1 MFINHSLLW
10 PGSALFYLIN
20 EVSLDVL
27 ESVLHTFRTGLV
39 RILQAGVQLR
49 PGLGLG
55 GDEDNL
61 ELAALGHNL
70 LLVNHDVAVV
80 VGLQDAGVASRVDVL
95 EVDPGALQVAEV
107 EAGGALGSVPAVC
120 RPVEIILNASDA
132 GALAGVGWAASV
144 ETVGRPWVQISHKFS
159 RIVVATC

>member
-1 MFINHSLLW
+1 MCLVFSLFTHSTALL
-10 PGSALFYLIN
+10 YLIN

-27 ESVLHTFRTGLV
+27 ESVLTTSTIRAGLV

-61 ELAALGHNL
+61 ELAALGHDL

-80 VGLQDAGVASRVDVL
+80 VGLQDPGVAPRIDVL

-107 EAGGALGSVPAVC
+107 EAGGALGSVPAV
-120 RPVEIILNASDA
+120 
-132 GALAGVGWAASV
+132 G
-144 ETVGRPWVQISHKFS
+144 
-159 RIVVATC
+159 

>member
-1 MFINHSLLW
+1 MTRHCTTLH
-10 PGSALFYLIN
+10 YLIN

-27 ESVLHTFRTGLV
+27 ESVLPTSTIRTGLV

-61 ELAALGHNL
+61 ELAALRHNL
-70 LLVNHDVAVV
+70 LLVDHDVAVV
-80 VGLQDAGVASRVDVL
+80 VGLEDRGGGPRVDVL

-107 EAGGALGSVPAVC
+107 EAGGALGSVPAV
-120 RPVEIILNASDA
+120 R
-132 GALAGVGWAASV
+132 
-144 ETVGRPWVQISHKFS
+144 
-159 RIVVATC
+159 